1 MSYTPHWAVVWR
13 ARDALIQGALVTLEL
28 TILSMA
34 IGTLLGVLL
43 ALGARSGRR
52 VIVAACAIW
61 VEVARNTP
69 ALFQIYFAYFGLG
82 SLGVHLSSFV
92 AVLGALSFNNAGY
105 MAEIVRGGLNAIP
118 PTQRAAALTLGLRPA
133 QVYRYVILPQVARIV
148 YFPATN
154 QLMWAMLNT
163 SLGMTVGLHEL
174 AGATSFQQSLTFRA
188 FEFFLVTAIVYY
200 LLAKALMLTTRVVGW
215 RLLRD

>member
-1 MSYTPHWAVVWR
+1 MR
-13 ARDALIQGALVTLEL
+13 GALVTLEL
-28 TILSMA
+28 TVLSMV
-34 IGTLLGVLL
+34 IGTAIAVLL
-43 ALGARSGRR
+43 ALGARSRR
-52 VIVAACAIW
+52 RPIVAACATW

-82 SLGVHLSSFV
+82 SLGLHVSSFA

-105 MAEIVRGGLNAIP
+105 MAEIIRGGLNAIP
-118 PTQRAAALTLGLRPA
+118 PTQRAAALSLGLRPA

-174 AGATSFQQSLTFRA
+174 SGATAFQQSLTFRA
-188 FEFFLVTAIVYY
+188 FEFFLVTAIIYY
-200 LLAKALMLTTRVVGW
+200 LLAKTLMLTTRAIGW